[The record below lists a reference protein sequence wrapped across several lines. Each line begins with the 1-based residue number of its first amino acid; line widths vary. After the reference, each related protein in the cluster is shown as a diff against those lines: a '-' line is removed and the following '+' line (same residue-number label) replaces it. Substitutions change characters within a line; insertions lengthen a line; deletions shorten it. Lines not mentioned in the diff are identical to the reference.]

1 MLHPPSHCGQVR
13 TLLAVVRSVH
23 GKVDRLTFA
32 KELPC
37 YVCLIT
43 LRSKARL
50 YFEAA
55 TLGLVNILFYL
66 FFIEMRLNFTTHLQM
81 VLGPVFVDDQVLAS

>member
-1 MLHPPSHCGQVR
+1 M
-13 TLLAVVRSVH
+13 SVSL
-23 GKVDRLTFA
+23 R
-32 KELPC
+32 C
-37 YVCLIT
+37 

-66 FFIEMRLNFTTHLQM
+66 FFIQMRLNFTAHLQI
-81 VLGPVFVDDQVLAS
+81 VLRPVFVDDQVLAP

>member
-1 MLHPPSHCGQVR
+1 M
-13 TLLAVVRSVH
+13 SVSL
-23 GKVDRLTFA
+23 RF
-32 KELPC
+32 
-37 YVCLIT
+37 

-66 FFIEMRLNFTTHLQM
+66 FFIEMRLNFTTQLQM
-81 VLGPVFVDDQVLAS
+81 VVGPVFVGDEVLAS

>member
-1 MLHPPSHCGQVR
+1 M
-13 TLLAVVRSVH
+13 SVSL
-23 GKVDRLTFA
+23 RF
-32 KELPC
+32 
-37 YVCLIT
+37 

-81 VLGPVFVDDQVLAS
+81 VLDPVFVGDEVLAL